1 MKILIH
7 GKNIELTGAL
17 KEYTESK
24 ITKATH
30 HYKDIVKE
38 ADIHLS
44 IEKNPRVSFQSAEV
58 TIFANGIIIRA
69 EEKSDNLYSS
79 IDLVSNKLCR
89 KLRKYKERII
99 QSNHKTKTPFK
110 DSTFD
115 DTSNIIKEATDFLK
129 EGSKGVLP
137 EPSIKNKYFEM
148 EPISISEARKQLDF
162 IDHDFYFFRNKKN
175 NELQVI
181 YKRNHGGYGLIPVS
195 YTHLTLPTKA

>member
-7 GKNIELTGAL
+7 GKNLELTGAL

-24 ITKATH
+24 IEKATH

-44 IEKNPRVSFQSAEV
+44 IEKNPRVSFQTAEV
-58 TIFANGIIIRA
+58 TIFANGTVIRA
-69 EEKSDNLYSS
+69 EEKTENLYSS

-89 KLRKYKERII
+89 KLRKYKER
-99 QSNHKTKTPFK
+99 NNKTIHNNQFK
-110 DSTFD
+110 
-115 DTSNIIKEATDFLK
+115 NKESLTIENMESGFLDKDLFK
-129 EGSKGVLP
+129 EGMEASLP

-148 EPISISEARKQLDF
+148 NPISSEEARKQLDL
-162 IDHDFYFFRNKKN
+162 IDHDFYVFRNKKN

-181 YKRNHGGYGLIPVS
+181 YKRNHGGYGLIQS
-195 YTHLTLPTKA
+195 K

>member
-17 KEYTESK
+17 KEYTELK

-79 IDLVSNKLCR
+79 IDLVANKLCR
-89 KLRKYKERII
+89 KLRKYKERINSTNNKFI
-99 QSNHKTKTPFK
+99 QNKKSAYEIIENPIIETTNYLK
-110 DSTFD
+110 DG
-115 DTSNIIKEATDFLK
+115 IK
-129 EGSKGVLP
+129 GNLP
-137 EPSIKNKYFEM
+137 EPAIKNKYFEM
-148 EPISISEARKQLDF
+148 KPISIDEARRQLDF
-162 IDHDFYFFRNKKN
+162 IDHDFYFFRNKSN
-175 NELQVI
+175 NELQVV
-181 YKRNHGGYGLIPVS
+181 YKRNHGGYGLIQS
-195 YTHLTLPTKA
+195 K

>member
-7 GKNIELTGAL
+7 GKNLELTGAL

-24 ITKATH
+24 IIKATH

-44 IEKNPRVSFQSAEV
+44 IEKNPRVSYQSAEV
-58 TIFANGIIIRA
+58 TIFANGIVIRA

-89 KLRKYKERII
+89 QLRKYKERN
-99 QSNHKTKTPFK
+99 SNSAHNSKLNFK
-110 DSTFD
+110 NSDFQDYQDSKVEIENVFR
-115 DTSNIIKEATDFLK
+115 EGLK
-129 EGSKGVLP
+129 ADLP

-148 EPISISEARKQLDF
+148 KPISLSEARKQLDF
-162 IDHDFYFFRNKKN
+162 IDHDFYFFRNKTN

-181 YKRNHGGYGLIPVS
+181 YKRNHGGYGLIQS
-195 YTHLTLPTKA
+195 K